1 MQPLGTSP
9 TVGCVLIATR
19 LGHGDLDA
27 ALSLVSEAAA
37 TNGLRPFEQHTIE
50 DLLGVIPA
58 DRAGYFEYVA
68 VSDANG
74 SDDTFLVDAPV
85 GCPADW
91 DSDAVLATIAS
102 WPLRDTARP
111 ARPVVKLSD
120 FLTGARLHR
129 NPWYSDVMRAAD
141 LEHELKM
148 WLPSPAGRVRGF
160 FFVRGPHARDFDER
174 DRALLELLLPHFA
187 QIRWRWEARRRPP
200 NMTPREVEI
209 LGLVAEGLTNAEI
222 ARRLWVAQS
231 TVAKHLEQAYRK
243 LGVPNRT
250 AAVARL
256 REVAARD

>member
-1 MQPLGTSP
+1 LQPLGTSR

-19 LGHGDLDA
+19 LGHDDLDA

-37 TNGLRPFEQHTIE
+37 ANGVQPFEHHTIE

-68 VSDANG
+68 GTNG

-91 DSDAVLATIAS
+91 DSDAVQATITS
-102 WPLRDTARP
+102 WPLRDRARP

-120 FLTGARLHR
+120 FLTGARLQR
-129 NPWYSDVMRAAD
+129 NPWYRDVMRAAD
-141 LEHELKM
+141 MEHELKM

-160 FFVRGPHARDFDER
+160 FFVRGRRARDFDER

-187 QIRWRWEARRRPP
+187 QIRGRWEARRRPP
-200 NMTPREVEI
+200 SLTRREVEI

-222 ARRLWVAQS
+222 ARRLWVVQS

-243 LGVPNRT
+243 LGVGNRT
-250 AAVARL
+250 AAIARL
-256 REVAARD
+256 HEVAARD